1 MNNGKESYNE
11 KEKINNL
18 DIQLNLFDS
27 ALLNQNV

>member
-1 MNNGKESYNE
+1 MNNGKESYKE
-11 KEKINNL
+11 KEKLINL